1 MSGYSHLTSAERDA
15 IADLRAAGAGLRTIA
30 RELGRAASTISRE
43 LRRNA
48 LDSGVYRPRI
58 ADGSYLLRRQRPAV
72 LERDAP
78 LAGYVVDRLTE
89 GWTPE
94 QIAGRLRRG
103 IERGLRGLSTETIY
117 AWIFR
122 PDQKAEKLW
131 RYLPRGRSRR
141 GRRRRRVSKD
151 RLSEKIHISQRSD
164 TADARLEVGH
174 WEADL
179 VICRRSRPVL
189 VLHERKTRLTLMAR
203 LMGKTAAETVSTM
216 MAVFGRLT
224 APMRGSVTFDNDTA
238 FARHA
243 LLRSLLRATTYFCD
257 AYASWQKGGVENA
270 NGRLRRWLPRRTDLD
285 AMDDEDIQEIAM
297 TLNLTPRKCLGF
309 RSPIEAFLGELGKTV
324 DIRFH
329 SRVALRA

>member
-1 MSGYSHLTSAERDA
+1 MAHICCVV
-15 IADLRAAGAGLRTIA
+15 IA
-30 RELGRAASTISRE
+30 
-43 LRRNA
+43 A
-48 LDSGVYRPRI
+48 L
-58 ADGSYLLRRQRPAV
+58 
-72 LERDAP
+72 LERDAE
-78 LAGYVVDRLTE
+78 LAGYVFDRLAE

-103 IERGLRGLSTETIY
+103 VECGLRALSTETIY

-122 PDQKAEKLW
+122 VGQKTRKLW
-131 RYLPRGRSRR
+131 RYLPRGRARR
-141 GRRRRRVSKD
+141 GWRKRRPSKD
-151 RLSEKIHISQRSD
+151 RITEKTHVSQRSNA
-164 TADARLEVGH
+164 ADAPTEVGH

-179 VICRRSRPVL
+179 LICRRSRPVL

-224 APMRGSVTFDNDTA
+224 APMRGSITFDNDTA

-243 LLRSLLRATTYFCD
+243 LLRGMLRATTYFCD
-257 AYASWQKGGVENA
+257 ADASWQKGGVENA
-270 NGRLRRWLPRRTDLD
+270 NGRLRRWLPRGTDLD

-297 TLNLTPRKCLGF
+297 TLNLTPRKWLGF
-309 RSPIEAFLGELGKTV
+309 RSPVEVFLGELGKQV

-329 SRVALRA
+329 RRAALRG